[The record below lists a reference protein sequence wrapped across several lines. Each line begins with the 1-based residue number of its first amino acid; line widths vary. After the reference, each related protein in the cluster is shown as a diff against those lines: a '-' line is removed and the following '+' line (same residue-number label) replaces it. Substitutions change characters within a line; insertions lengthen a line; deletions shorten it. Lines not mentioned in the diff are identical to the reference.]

1 MPFWRLPFI
10 PFWAYVSISFLV
22 TVYVLVIGNFGPQHY
37 ELAALPILLLALPWS
52 FIFHDFK
59 PRLLA
64 SDYNNSV
71 LIMVM
76 FIAINVAIL
85 FVCGLAVDAIR
96 KKRRAPVSSGPGPS

>member
-1 MPFWRLPFI
+1 
-10 PFWAYVSISFLV
+10 
-22 TVYVLVIGNFGPQHY
+22 
-37 ELAALPILLLALPWS
+37 
-52 FIFHDFK
+52 
-59 PRLLA
+59 LLA

-96 KKRRAPVSSGPGPS
+96 KKRRAPVTSGPGPS